1 MAWRSQLVALRWRYW
16 RRAWPW
22 VLLPGL
28 LFIVRWSKGAGFADA
43 YAFMTRPFWP
53 GPAQKEWLQ
62 SADYLE
68 QKIKLNLLEEDNIRL
83 RTLLGLQKASK
94 TGFFSVPV
102 IARKPKGW
110 WQQLELGKGS
120 IEGIQSGS
128 AVIGPGGLIGVVQ
141 SVTPTTSRVRLL
153 TAPGSRVGVW
163 VARTKRHGILLGLG
177 TNRPQLTFLNK
188 ETKVIKGDVV
198 STSPAS
204 TIVPPNLPVGV
215 IQSVDEQALPAP
227 RATVQLLAA
236 PEAID
241 WVQVQNFDG

>member
-1 MAWRSQLVALRWRYW
+1 MGWPIWAIALRFRGFL
-16 RRAWPW
+16 RTWPW
-22 VLLPGL
+22 LILFVGL
-28 LFIVRWSKGAGFADA
+28 SYVRWTNGAILADA
-43 YAFMTRPFWP
+43 YYIIISPFWP
-53 GPAQKEWLQ
+53 GSTQKEWLQ